1 MVELPTLSLS
11 RLLRVYARWLGV
23 AFFFF
28 AAEVLAVAPNLTVVA
43 PLGGQRGKEVKLT
56 LRGERLEDAQ
66 DLMFYRDGITLE
78 RFETKEDKRVVA
90 VVRLDAACPLGEHP
104 FRLRTASGISALR
117 VFFVGPFA
125 TVPEQEPNN
134 ERGAAQV
141 VALNVTIEGAAATD
155 DVDWYAVD
163 AVQGQR
169 LSFEIEGARLGRTM
183 FDPVLTVCDA
193 SGRKVARSDDVP
205 LLGHDGFVSL
215 IVPAA
220 GRYFVEVHDAAYAG
234 TGHVYRLH
242 VGDFPRPAVVS
253 PQGGPA
259 GAKLDFRFLGDPKGE
274 LSREVTLPAVAA
286 ERTGLEVAEQVS
298 APSPNWIRVTDLP
311 NAPAVKAEATP
322 AKAPKVAAS
331 LPFAFDGVLVNAGE
345 PACFKF
351 AARKDDNLDF
361 QVFARR
367 LGSPLDSVLSVLDVK
382 GKTLGSNDDAAGN
395 PDSAVRVKIPEDGD
409 YVVRV
414 ADQLGRGGPTFA
426 YRVEI
431 RPVAPSVVLSIPDTA
446 RYDYETRK
454 SLVVPRG
461 NRFAI
466 LLNTTRDSCNGDL
479 RVMFPGLPP
488 GISFQADDVPGSLSA
503 VPVVFEAAADAP
515 AGGGLLVPVVNVLA
529 DEKGKVLP
537 ASSRYRHT
545 VEWVR
550 IQNDTVYVKS
560 EVNRLAAAVAE
571 PVPFRVTVVEPK
583 VPVVQSG
590 EMELKVLVERDAG
603 FDEPVTVRMLWNP
616 PGVTTLPDMVV
627 AKGVTSTVYKLN
639 ASAKAEV
646 RKWKTA
652 VVAGATVKG
661 GTAYVS
667 SALTAVEIGSPHVAG
682 RMDLTKLER
691 GGKGRMVCVLEQ
703 KEPFEGKAVAT
714 LVGLPAGV
722 TAEPVEITRESKEAV
737 FELSATD
744 KSPVGT
750 HRGLFCRVVV
760 TRNDEPIPHLIAQG
774 GILRIDPAKAGQVAA
789 AK

>member
-1 MVELPTLSLS
+1 MVRVSGHRWG
-11 RLLRVYARWLGV
+11 RLLRGWVAGSALALWLL
-23 AFFFF
+23 ASQ
-28 AAEVLAVAPNLTVVA
+28 LQAVAPNLTVVS
-43 PLGGQRGKEVKLT
+43 PLGGQRGKEVRLV
-56 LRGERLEDAQ
+56 LRGERLDDAQ
-66 DLMFYRDGITLE
+66 DLMFYRDGIALE
-78 RFETKEDKRVVA
+78 RFEAKEDKRVVA
-90 VVRLDAACPLGEHP
+90 VVRLDAGCPLGEHP

-117 VFFVGPFA
+117 IFYVGPFA
-125 TVPEQEPNN
+125 TVAEQEPNN
-134 ERGAAQV
+134 DRATAQV
-141 VALNVTIEGAAATD
+141 VAMNVTVEGSAATD

-163 AVQGQR
+163 ALQGQR

-183 FDPVLTVCDA
+183 FDPVLTVCDS
-193 SGRKVARSDDVP
+193 SGRKLARTDDVP

-215 IVPAA
+215 VVPAA

-242 VGDFPRPAVVS
+242 VGDFPRPAVVT
-253 PQGGPA
+253 PQGGKA
-259 GAKLDFRFLGDPKGE
+259 GETVAVRFLGDVRGE
-274 LSREVTLPAVAA
+274 LAREVILPARAG
-286 ERTGLEVAEQVS
+286 ERYGVEVADGVA
-298 APSPNWIRVTDLP
+298 APSPNWFRVSDLP
-311 NAPAVKAEATP
+311 NAAALKTEPTP
-322 AKAPKVAAS
+322 AKAPKVALAV
-331 LPFAFDGVLVNAGE
+331 PFAFDGVLTTAGE
-345 PACFKF
+345 AACFKF
-351 AARKDDNLDF
+351 VAKKDDNLDF
-361 QVFARR
+361 QVYARR
-367 LGSPLDSVLSVLDVK
+367 LGSPLDSVLSVLDAK

-395 PDSAVRVKIPEDGD
+395 PDSAVRVKIPEDGE

-431 RPVAPSVVLSIPDTA
+431 KPVKPAVVLSIPDTA

-461 NRFAI
+461 NRFAVLI
-466 LLNTTRDSCNGDL
+466 NTTRDSCNGDL
-479 RVMFPGLPP
+479 RVKFPGLPA
-488 GISFQADDVPGSLSA
+488 GVSYQADDVPGSLSA

-515 AGGGLLVPVVNVLA
+515 AAGGLLAPTVEVVA
-529 DEKGKVLP
+529 DEKGKVVAP
-537 ASSRYRHT
+537 EARYRHA

-560 EVNRLAAAVAE
+560 EVDQIAAAVADT
-571 PVPFRVTVVEPK
+571 VPFRVTVVEPK
-583 VPVVQSG
+583 VPVVQNG
-590 EMELKVLVERDAG
+590 EMELKVLVERDPG
-603 FDEPVTVRMLWNP
+603 FEEPVTVRMLWNP
-616 PGVTTLPDMVV
+616 PGITTLPDMVA
-627 AKGVTSTVYKLN
+627 AKGVNSLVYKLN
-639 ASAKAEV
+639 AAAKAEV

-667 SALTAVEIGSPHVAG
+667 SALTTVEIGSPHVAG
-682 RMDLTKLER
+682 RIDLTKLER

-722 TAEPVEITRESKEAV
+722 TAEPVEITKESKEAA
-737 FELSATD
+737 FELTATD

-760 TRNDEPIPHLIAQG
+760 TRNEEPIPHLIAQG
-774 GILRIDPAKAGQVAA
+774 GVLRIDPPRGGQVAA

>member
-1 MVELPTLSLS
+1 
-11 RLLRVYARWLGV
+11 
-23 AFFFF
+23 
-28 AAEVLAVAPNLTVVA
+28 
-43 PLGGQRGKEVKLT
+43 
-56 LRGERLEDAQ
+56 
-66 DLMFYRDGITLE
+66 
-78 RFETKEDKRVVA
+78 
-90 VVRLDAACPLGEHP
+90 LGEHP

-117 VFFVGPFA
+117 IFYVGPFA
-125 TVPEQEPNN
+125 TVAEQEPNN
-134 ERGAAQV
+134 DRATAQV
-141 VALNVTIEGAAATD
+141 VAMNVTVEGSAATD

-163 AVQGQR
+163 ALQGQR

-183 FDPVLTVCDA
+183 FDPVLTVCDS
-193 SGRKVARSDDVP
+193 SGRKLARTDDVP

-215 IVPAA
+215 VVPAA

-242 VGDFPRPAVVS
+242 VGDFPRPAVVT
-253 PQGGPA
+253 PQGGKA
-259 GAKLDFRFLGDPKGE
+259 GETVAVRFLGDVRGE
-274 LSREVTLPAVAA
+274 LAREVILPARAG
-286 ERTGLEVAEQVS
+286 ERYGVEVADGVA
-298 APSPNWIRVTDLP
+298 APSPNWFRVSDLP
-311 NAPAVKAEATP
+311 NAAALKTEPTP
-322 AKAPKVAAS
+322 AKAPKVALAV
-331 LPFAFDGVLVNAGE
+331 PFAFDGVLTTAGE
-345 PACFKF
+345 AACFKF
-351 AARKDDNLDF
+351 VAKKDDNLDF
-361 QVFARR
+361 QVYARR
-367 LGSPLDSVLSVLDVK
+367 LGSPLDSVLSVLDAK

-395 PDSAVRVKIPEDGD
+395 PDSAVRVKIPEDGE

-431 RPVAPSVVLSIPDTA
+431 KPVKPAVVLSIPDTA

-461 NRFAI
+461 NRFAVLI
-466 LLNTTRDSCNGDL
+466 NTTRDSCNGDL
-479 RVMFPGLPP
+479 RVKFPGLPA
-488 GISFQADDVPGSLSA
+488 GVSYQADDVPGSLSA

-515 AGGGLLVPVVNVLA
+515 AAGGLLAPTVEVVA
-529 DEKGKVLP
+529 DEKGKVVAP
-537 ASSRYRHT
+537 EARYRHA

-560 EVNRLAAAVAE
+560 EVDQIAAAVADT
-571 PVPFRVTVVEPK
+571 VPFRVTVVEPK
-583 VPVVQSG
+583 VPVVQNG
-590 EMELKVLVERDAG
+590 EMELKVLVERDPG
-603 FDEPVTVRMLWNP
+603 FEEPVTVRMLWNP
-616 PGVTTLPDMVV
+616 PGITTLPDMVA
-627 AKGVTSTVYKLN
+627 AKGVNSLVYKLN
-639 ASAKAEV
+639 AAAKAEV

-667 SALTAVEIGSPHVAG
+667 SALTTVEIGSPHVAG
-682 RMDLTKLER
+682 RIDLTKLER

-722 TAEPVEITRESKEAV
+722 TAEPVEITKESKEAA
-737 FELSATD
+737 FELTATD

-760 TRNDEPIPHLIAQG
+760 TRNEEPIPHLIAQG
-774 GILRIDPAKAGQVAA
+774 GVLRIDPPRGGQVAA